1 MSDEHTAQVQG
12 SDYDSPTPHDSRYTP
27 FTQQPSCCVPTC
39 IQMVMYRNSIPLR
52 PAEEIG
58 YHLGLVVSPDRSK
71 LFRNVRTA
79 ADAPPAGYG
88 IQMHIPEYEPN
99 AAFARMNIPLA
110 FSVEPIASIP
120 SANELLKRLSTHE
133 QGDHDVIVAFNLG
146 ALLDDAD
153 LKEAHHACVFDRI
166 VDGRVRLIDPS
177 FYAPKWRVFDI
188 EQLFVAMQKHISSDW
203 GGIWLLTKTNNSH

>member
-1 MSDEHTAQVQG
+1 MSDKHTTQAQG

-39 IQMVMYRNSIPLR
+39 IQMVMYRNDIPLR

-133 QGDHDVIVAFNLG
+133 QDDHDVIVAFNLG
-146 ALLDDAD
+146 ALLCGRGAGQQQAGGSGAGEETSAVDDKARHQSSPIRRGLVTD
-153 LKEAHHACVFDRI
+153 LP
-166 VDGRVRLIDPS
+166 GR
-177 FYAPKWRVFDI
+177 
-188 EQLFVAMQKHISSDW
+188 
-203 GGIWLLTKTNNSH
+203 